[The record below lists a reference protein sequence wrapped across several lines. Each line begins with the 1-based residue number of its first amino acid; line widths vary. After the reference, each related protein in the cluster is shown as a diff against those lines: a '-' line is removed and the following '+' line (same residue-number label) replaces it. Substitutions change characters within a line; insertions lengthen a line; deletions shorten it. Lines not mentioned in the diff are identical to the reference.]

1 MEGKSRGEFLAIPMT
16 LVGIGIIALLV
27 WAAHLGIWAWLALG
41 VVGLIGL
48 IAVTWYVV
56 GRPHRPPPPT
66 PGARPDGAVAPPDDG
81 VRRVLVIA
89 GDACTSADLRPALS
103 GGPTSV
109 FVVAPVLG
117 SRTSTLTGDEGDY
130 EAASAHLETTL
141 AALKDL
147 QVPASGR
154 VGARD
159 PLQAADDGL
168 REFPAGEI
176 MFVVRPSGETSWLE
190 DGVVDEAR
198 TRYPIP
204 VTELCPPDSA

>member
-1 MEGKSRGEFLAIPMT
+1 MQQRTRLEFLAIPMT
-16 LVGIGIIALLV
+16 LIGIGIVFLLV
-27 WAAHLGIWAWLALG
+27 WAAHLGIWAWLAVG
-41 VVGLIGL
+41 VIGLIGL

-56 GRPHRPPPPT
+56 ATPHRPPPPA
-66 PGARPDGAVAPPDDG
+66 PGSLPEGAVAPPDDG

-89 GDACTSADLRPALS
+89 GDVPTSADLRSALS
-103 GGPTSV
+103 GGSTNA

-130 EAASAHLETTL
+130 ESAAAHLESTL
-141 AALKDL
+141 AALEEIDV
-147 QVPASGR
+147 QATGR

-176 MFVVRPSGETSWLE
+176 LFVVRAAGDTTWLE
-190 DGVVDEAR
+190 DGVVEQAR
-198 TRYPIP
+198 SRYPIP
-204 VTELCPPDSA
+204 VN